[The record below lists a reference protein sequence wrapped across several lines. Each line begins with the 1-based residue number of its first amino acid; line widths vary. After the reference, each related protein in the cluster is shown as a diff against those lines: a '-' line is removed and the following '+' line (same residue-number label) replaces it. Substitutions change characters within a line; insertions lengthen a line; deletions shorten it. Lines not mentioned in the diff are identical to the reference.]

1 MFAKSNIL
9 DASAKEAEQPTIQER
24 IAHIPRLLSGVAVD
38 LLLSETNISDNGRE
52 ALRLLRDD
60 LLSLAVTI
68 REIPEVPE
76 LSEVLA
82 RMRREMAL

>member
-1 MFAKSNIL
+1 MKSLLVSN
-9 DASAKEAEQPTIQER
+9 SHKSEQPTIQER
-24 IAHIPRLLSGVAVD
+24 VAHIPRLLSGVAVD

-60 LLSLAVTI
+60 LLSLAETI
-68 REIPEVPE
+68 REIPEVLE

-82 RMRREMAL
+82 RYRREMAL